1 MFLFGLRVQ
10 LSIGSRFK
18 ELDRKGRGI
27 ATPTAMTDEAQKVHN
42 SFLWVG
48 EEAIAYAAD
57 GLQVD
62 GGCGVVFDVSAETD
76 DEVVDGAGVG
86 VLVEIPDVVE
96 DGFAGDRAAGAA
108 DEVTEKFSFH

>member
-1 MFLFGLRVQ
+1 M
-10 LSIGSRFK
+10 SIGSRFK

-86 VLVEIPDVVE
+86 VLVDSPDLFE
-96 DGFAGDRAAGAA
+96 DLLAGDDLAFAFG
-108 DEVTEKFSFH
+108 EVA